1 MLEFHLAQVFSYCLK
16 WSEFT
21 NAIALMCPGNII
33 SLNSLNV
40 FGSDNVSALFLSGI
54 PEPMDDE
61 I

>member
-1 MLEFHLAQVFSYCLK
+1 MLEFHLAQVFSYCLN

-21 NAIALMCPGNII
+21 NAFALMCPGNNI